1 MSNALSGGLTRRH
14 LLKLT
19 SAAVASSLAA
29 PAIAQARPIRLGY
42 VTPRTGP
49 LALFGEADEFALK
62 VAGEAFANGFTINGT
77 NHPVEII
84 TKDTQSSVNRAA
96 EVTSELILSD
106 EVDMV
111 LVSSAP
117 ETVNPVADQCEL
129 NGVPCVS
136 TVAPWQAV
144 TFPRGSNPQD
154 GFESTFHFF
163 WGLEDIIRTFADMY
177 DSVENNGRVGGLF
190 PNDEDGRAWADE
202 INGSP
207 ALFAKRG
214 YKVVPSGFYRNLTDD
229 FSTVISIF
237 EDQECQLLTGAPI
250 PPDFTTFWTQ
260 ARQRGYRPKVATI
273 AKAILFPAAVEALGD
288 TGHNLSS
295 EIWWSPSHPYASSLT
310 GRSASDLAADYE
322 SSTGRQ
328 WTQPIGFAHA
338 LFEVA
343 AAAFSAAGGPGD
355 PSAVISA
362 LRGLRA
368 ETVVGPVDWANSPIA
383 NVAKTPLVGGQ
394 WRLSD
399 GGPHAYDLVITTNNA
414 HPEIAA
420 AAEFELL

>member
-1 MSNALSGGLTRRH
+1 MTIAPTGGITRRR
-14 LLKLT
+14 LLELGGA
-19 SAAVASSLAA
+19 AAVSTLAT
-29 PAIAQARPIRLGY
+29 PAIAQAPAIRIGY

-49 LALFGEADEFALK
+49 LALFGEADEFALN
-62 VAGEAFANGFTINGT
+62 VAGRAFANGLTINGT

-144 TFPRGSNPQD
+144 TFPRGGNPQD

-163 WGLEDIIRTFADMY
+163 WGLEDIIGTFADMY
-177 DSVENNGRVGGLF
+177 DSVDNNGRVGGLF

-202 INGSP
+202 ANGSP
-207 ALFAKRG
+207 ALFAERG
-214 YKVVPSGFYRNLTDD
+214 YEVVPSGFYRNLTDD
-229 FSTVISIF
+229 FSAVISIF
-237 EDQECQLLTGAPI
+237 EERECQLLTGAPI

-310 GRSASDLAADYE
+310 GQSASALAAEYE
-322 SSTGRQ
+322 ETTARQ

-343 AAAFSAAGGPGD
+343 AAAMSAAGGPGD
-355 PSAVISA
+355 PPALTAA
-362 LRGLRA
+362 LRELRVD
-368 ETVVGPVDWANSPIA
+368 TVVGPVDWAGSPIA

-394 WRLSD
+394 WRLTD
-399 GGPHAYDLVITTNNA
+399 GGTHPYELVITTNNA
-414 HPEIAA
+414 QPQIAA